1 MSFLVPA
8 LAFGALAAVIP
19 LVIHLLNRSRY
30 RVVKWGAMHLLD
42 SVVRVNRRRVRL
54 EQLILLAIRTAIPA
68 AIALFMA
75 RPVLTDWKVLPGDV
89 PRSVVVGLDN
99 SYSMEAGGADRAAFS
114 RAKQEVARIFS
125 GLKKGSDVV
134 LRTLAGGDP
143 AASGKPTHRHEALL
157 ARIRDFAGGYGMADP
172 PTAIEAGLECFPE
185 LSHADREL
193 VLVSD
198 FQRVSW
204 GPEQASG
211 LARCASLLKDLPVPP
226 HVTLYRVNHDQEQN
240 LCVESLELSKLI
252 VGIRQK
258 VQVRAT
264 VRNHGDGSHAG
275 LRVHLQ
281 VDGEARETSEIVVG
295 PEERTQVVF
304 STSFDAPGS
313 HYVEVRVDADPLTA
327 DNGLLAAIPVWDRI
341 PVVLVS
347 GEGRGEPLTG
357 EVDFLEVALQPFTA
371 GGVELSDLLEPRVVE
386 AESFDGGDLEEARVV
401 VLANVEKLRD
411 EVLDSLRDFVRT
423 GGGILIFPG
432 SRCDMGWYNTML
444 HEDGKDEVVEAGR
457 LLPLRFREL
466 AGSLADRE
474 QHTSIVGE
482 HFEHECLTLF
492 NIPENGS
499 IAGGEVHLWYRFDR
513 EAEEARS
520 GSGDSGSVGV
530 LARLATGDPFLVEGR
545 YGEGRTLLCSTACD
559 ADWGNLPMRPFYL
572 PLMQQLV
579 TYLASTV
586 YPPRNVEV
594 GDELTMLLPRSLA
607 GAQLTLTLPGGEQ
620 RKVEAIDRGKRAVG
634 TFADTRRPGLYVV
647 EGPGVKPVHFVVNTS
662 REESALEQ
670 LTDEEMD
677 GLAEMLR
684 ADVVR
689 SGSEY
694 EDLQSVRHHGRE
706 IWRHLFWLALLL
718 VFAELVV
725 ERFFSRRR
733 S

>member
-1 MSFLVPA
+1 MSFLAPA

-42 SVVRVNRRRVRL
+42 SVVRINRRRVRL
-54 EQLILLAIRTAIPA
+54 EQLILLAIRTAIPV

-89 PRSVVVGLDN
+89 PRSVVVALDN

-114 RAKQEVARIFS
+114 RAKQEVIRLLN
-125 GLKKGSDVV
+125 GLQKGSDVV
-134 LRTLAGGDP
+134 LRTLAGDEP
-143 AASGKPTHRHEALL
+143 ATSGKPTFRHEALL
-157 ARIRDFAGGYGMADP
+157 GRIQELEGGYGMADP
-172 PTAIEAGLECFPE
+172 PAAIEAGLDAFTEM
-185 LSHADREL
+185 SHADREL
-193 VLVSD
+193 VLISD
-198 FQRVSW
+198 FQKVSW

-211 LARCASLLKDLPVPP
+211 LARCASLREDLPVKP
-226 HVTLYRVNHDQEQN
+226 HVTLYRMSHEQEQN

-252 VGIRQK
+252 VGVRQK

-264 VRNHGDGSHAG
+264 VRNHGERPHAG
-275 LRVHLQ
+275 LRIHFR
-281 VDGEARETSEIVVG
+281 VDGEERETSEIVVG
-295 PEERTQVVF
+295 PEERSQVVF

-327 DNGLLAAIPVWDRI
+327 DNGFLAAIPVWDRI

-401 VLANVEKLRD
+401 VLANVEKLRTD
-411 EVLDSLRDFVRT
+411 GLDSLRDFVRT

-432 SRCDMGWYNTML
+432 SRCDIGWYNTML
-444 HEDGKDEVVEAGR
+444 HEGTTDGTPDVEAGR
-457 LLPLRFREL
+457 LLPLPFRGL
-466 AGSLADRE
+466 AGSLTDRS
-474 QHTSIVGE
+474 QQTSIVGE

-492 NIPENGS
+492 NLPENGS
-499 IAGGEVHLWYRFDR
+499 ITGGEVRMWYRFD
-513 EAEEARS
+513 EATRI
-520 GSGDSGSVGV
+520 GSGAAGSAGV
-530 LARLATGDPFLVEGR
+530 LARLATGDPFLVEGH
-545 YGEGRTLLCSTACD
+545 YGEGRALLCSTACD

-594 GDELTMLLPRSLA
+594 GDELAVLLPRSLA
-607 GAQLTLTLPGGEQ
+607 GARLTVTLPGGDL

-634 TFADTRRPGLYVV
+634 TFTDTRLPGLYLV

-670 LTDEEMD
+670 LSDEEMD

-694 EDLQSVRHHGRE
+694 EELQSRRHHGRE
-706 IWRHLFWLALLL
+706 IWRQLFWFALLL
-718 VFAELVV
+718 LFAELVV
-725 ERFFSRRR
+725 QRLFSRRR
-733 S
+733 P